1 VLRNVRG
8 GLRLSSEAW
17 RYLAVLASISI
28 TAMYVEMVVL
38 PSLPTIERQFGIT
51 ESEASWVLSSETLAG
66 LAFAPILGKLADN
79 YGRKRVLLATLMVYF
94 VAVFLTSMAPTYPI
108 LIMLR
113 AIQGIG
119 LSINPIGYTLLRE
132 RLDPKEWP
140 VTKRLTSLAPFSS

>member
-1 VLRNVRG
+1 M
-8 GLRLSSEAW
+8 
-17 RYLAVLASISI
+17 AVLASISI
-28 TAMYVEMVVL
+28 IAMYVEMVVL

-132 RLDPKEWP
+132 RLDPREGP